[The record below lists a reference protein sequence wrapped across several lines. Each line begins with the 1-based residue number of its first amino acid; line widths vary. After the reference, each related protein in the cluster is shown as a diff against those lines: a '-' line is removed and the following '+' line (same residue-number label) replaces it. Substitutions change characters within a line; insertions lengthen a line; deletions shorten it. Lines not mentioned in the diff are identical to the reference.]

1 MTTIAIE
8 GLTKRFGQT
17 VAVDDVSLNVSSG
30 ELFFILGPSGCGK
43 TTLLRLIAG
52 FAEPDSGRIRFGDRD
67 VTHLPPN
74 KRNTGM
80 VFQSYALWPHMTV
93 LDNVAYGLR
102 VRRVPAPQR
111 RERALAALQ
120 SVHMEN
126 LADRKPNQLS
136 GGQQQRVAL
145 ARALVVEPQVL
156 LLDEPL
162 SNLDAALRQEMRLE
176 IKRLCAETRI
186 TTVYVTHD
194 QKEALAMADTVAIL
208 RDARIVQVGAPRTL
222 YARPGCRFVAGFL
235 GESNFLSATV
245 TGTRDGLVALDTPA
259 GRLESAPQDSSATP
273 GAGATVTC
281 SIRPESVQ
289 VVEGPPQPSA
299 SADHNTIQGRLIQ
312 TIYLGEMAQHHFELN
327 DGSLFKVLQLSP
339 GDVRQPGETASLSIA
354 PADIVLLTG

>member
-1 MTTIAIE
+1 MTTIALE
-8 GLTKRFGQT
+8 GLTKRFGRT
-17 VAVDDVSLNVSSG
+17 VAVDDVSLNVPSG
-30 ELFFILGPSGCGK
+30 ELFFILGPSGCGQ

-52 FAEPDSGRIRFGDRD
+52 FAAPDSGRIHFGDRD
-67 VTHLPPN
+67 VTHLSPN

-102 VRRVPAPQR
+102 VRRIRSPQR
-111 RERALAALQ
+111 RERALATLR
-120 SVHMEN
+120 SVHMED
-126 LADRKPNQLS
+126 LADRKPNELS

-162 SNLDAALRQEMRLE
+162 SKLDAALRQEMRLE

-194 QKEALAMADTVAIL
+194 QKEALTMADTVAIL

-222 YARPGCRFVAGFL
+222 YARPGCRFVAAFL

-245 TGTRDGLVALDTPA
+245 TGIRNGLVTLDTPA
-259 GRLESAPQDSSATP
+259 GRIESAPQDPSKSPRT
-273 GAGATVTC
+273 GATVTC
-281 SIRPESVQ
+281 SIRPESVRILQ
-289 VVEGPPQPSA
+289 GPARPPA
-299 SADHNTIQGRLIQ
+299 PDDHNTIHGRLIQ
-312 TIYLGEMAQHHFELN
+312 TIYLGEMAQHHFELSG
-327 DGSLFKVLQLSP
+327 GSLFKVLQLSP
-339 GDVRQPGETASLSIA
+339 GDLRQPGDTVSLSIT
-354 PADIVLLTG
+354 PGDIVLLTA